1 MDERRTLGR
10 RVTTIVTGSA
20 VTLVGVALLVLPGP
34 GIVTIGVGLNI
45 LGREIPAARR
55 LLDRVRRSRRDR
67 D

>member
-1 MDERRTLGR
+1 M
-10 RVTTIVTGSA
+10 TGSA